1 MTMTSIAEQICYV
14 GRVMFE
20 RNLTDIAG
28 GNITIR
34 DADTVYCTP
43 RYAGNKWHWQ
53 LNPED
58 IIVGPVL
65 TDELLGNP
73 SFTREG
79 LSHLA
84 IYRAFPF
91 VRAIIHAHP
100 RHILPFVAFERP
112 LFPVLKA
119 TRKFGTLKYIS
130 QAPNFSQEQAVSIVE
145 NMHGQEEL
153 MQQSAAAVLMPQ
165 HGIILAGVKF
175 MDVLDSLER
184 IDTNAYCLITQSNLP
199 ASLNSELA
207 TTGNNKLSDSYA
219 E

>member
-1 MTMTSIAEQICYV
+1 MTSIAEQICYV

-28 GNITIR
+28 GNITVR
-34 DADTVYCTP
+34 EGDTVYCTP
-43 RYAGNKWHWQ
+43 RYAGNKWNWQ
-53 LNPED
+53 LNHEN
-58 IIVGPVL
+58 IVAGPVL
-65 TDELLGNP
+65 TDELISNP

-84 IYRAFPF
+84 IYRVFPF

-100 RHILPFVAFERP
+100 RNILPFVAFERP
-112 LFPVLKA
+112 LPPVLKA

-130 QAPNFSQEQAVSIVE
+130 QAPNFSQEQADSITE
-145 NMHGQEEL
+145 NLHGQEEL
-153 MQQSAAAVLMPQ
+153 MKQSAAALLMPQ
-165 HGIILAGVKF
+165 HGIILAGVKI

-184 IDTNAYCLITQSNLP
+184 IDTNAYCLITQSLLP
-199 ASLNSELA
+199 AA
-207 TTGNNKLSDSYA
+207 AASDMPAVKTPMPDAYA

>member
-1 MTMTSIAEQICYV
+1 MKSIVEQICYV

-34 DADTVYCTP
+34 DSDTVYCTP
-43 RYAGNKWHWQ
+43 RYAGNQWHWQ
-53 LNPED
+53 LNPEN
-58 IIVGPVL
+58 IVVGPVL
-65 TDELLGNP
+65 TDELLSNL

-100 RHILPFVAFERP
+100 RHVLPFVAFERP

-119 TRKFGTLKYIS
+119 TRKFGTLKYIG
-130 QAPNFSQEQAVSIVE
+130 QAPNFSQEQADDIVE
-145 NMHGQEEL
+145 KMRGQEEL
-153 MQQSAAAVLMPQ
+153 MHQSAAAVLMPQ
-165 HGIILAGVKF
+165 HGIILAGIKI

-184 IDTNAYCLITQSNLP
+184 IDTNAYCLITQSLLA
-199 ASLNSELA
+199 ASVNPDLA
-207 TTGNNKLSDSYA
+207 TTGNIKSTDSYT

>member
-1 MTMTSIAEQICYV
+1 MTSFAEQICYV

-34 DADTVYCTP
+34 DSDTVYCSP

-53 LNPED
+53 LNPEN
-58 IIVGPVL
+58 IVVGPVL

-84 IYRAFPF
+84 IYRAYPF

-100 RHILPFVAFERP
+100 RHVLPFVAFEQP
-112 LFPVLKA
+112 LIPVLKA

-130 QAPNFSQEQAVSIVE
+130 QAPNFSQEQADSIVE
-145 NMHGQEEL
+145 NMRGQEEL
-153 MQQSAAAVLMPQ
+153 MHQSAAAVLMPQ
-165 HGIILAGVKF
+165 HGIILAGVK
-175 MDVLDSLER
+175 MLDVLDSLER
-184 IDTNAYCLITQSNLP
+184 IDTNAYCLITHSLLS
-199 ASLNSELA
+199 ASSTPE
-207 TTGNNKLSDSYA
+207 TTLTAKNTNVDTYA